1 MKSKA
6 STISPSTVTA
16 SVRGYCE
23 RVESETK
30 NETKKRAVRT
40 RVKELPRLAL
50 VFDTETTMDSAQR
63 LTFGSYALLQR
74 TADMKT
80 YDPLPIARG
89 LFYPDGPG
97 VSPDVPT
104 RLTAIANDLA
114 SAGPPFDVLPQTEFL
129 EYFFRIAYNERGL
142 IVAFNLQFD
151 LSRAARHATEAR
163 TKGDGDFS
171 LIFWPKT
178 RAGRAVLD
186 EKGAVID
193 RPYRPRIIVKSLG
206 PHKAAIRFTSVRH
219 PMQLD
224 DILKMARRLVT
235 RIERGSVV
243 APWTLKVD
251 TELFPSD
258 RYAKHL
264 LEAPKSRRNDVER
277 QIREDYLSGQT
288 WNTGRFL
295 DLHTLGHALTDRSMT
310 LRSACTL
317 FGVKPKGEIA
327 EHPGWNFDRR
337 YVEYNVNDVES
348 TTELLNAMLT
358 QYALHP
364 IELEPDRAFS
374 SATIGKAYLRAMG
387 VTPLLQR
394 WPDFPREALGI
405 ATSAY
410 YGGRTSVRIRRAI
423 MPVVYTDYMSMYPTV
438 NALLGTVDLLRAVN
452 ASVIECTDDVRTLLA
467 MLTVDAL
474 FDSATW
480 RQLSF
485 FAQVELDG
493 RDVFPVRAVYE
504 HGDAPRIG
512 MVRATSET
520 AVWYAGPDIIAS
532 LVLTGVVPKIR
543 RAIRI
548 EPQRDETGE
557 VALHPGLTPINFRGS
572 VPIDPRCDD
581 IFARVI
587 EQRQRIKA
595 DPSRPPEEKK
605 RLDRGLKVFAN
616 GTGYGIWSET
626 NVADDEHEA
635 TVRVASGDET
645 FEVLTDAPEDAGP
658 FSFMPIGSLITAGAH
673 LMLALLERCVTDRG
687 GCYVLEDTDS
697 LAIVATEHGGRVP
710 CPNGPLPWTARD
722 RRAYRGPEND
732 ANRSVLALSWADVDA
747 IAQRFASL
755 SPYDS
760 SAVPGSILK
769 VEALNFRPDRTQRQ
783 VYAFA
788 VSSKRYAMFEI
799 DASGEPVFGFTV
811 PGDEIETQYSESG
824 LGALAKP
831 LEDAT
836 QGRGASR
843 YEFWIEEFWRVIVRE
858 HLGLTAKIPAWFD
871 RPVVARLP
879 VSSPVTWR
887 AFASFNAGKS
897 YDDSVKPYAFG
908 LTARLAIGTHDAV
921 GDASASLPHW
931 TKMVQAHADTIYE
944 NLAREAEPYR
954 TALAAIGGRIAPPLV
969 AGREHDDFDAVLARY
984 KKLDRT
990 RPQGTFPSF
999 VAALQNELPH
1009 ATDEDAMA
1017 FLRITPQTRKEV
1029 LARARKRFAHLR
1041 PNAERPNTQMRVFG
1055 PACPS
1060 DRWLDR
1066 AEKSPWFNAYTGS
1079 PCDLSLGPRDLHDR
1093 TSVKAAQFDQLA
1105 YHHARHPES
1114 KSVCADDVPCTLDR
1128 SEYCGP
1134 LYRRSIHIGATA
1146 IVGKES
1152 QAFGDEVATALGELV
1167 EDDDG
1172 IALGVLRAARSEPND
1187 VFQSASVTDLA
1198 RRSRTSRNLVRALRN
1213 GKAAPGTPGALRIRA
1228 VAIREAHSPRGQ
1240 NRHQK
1245 KQATREKAAQAA
1257 SLYETQS
1264 AIEAPYWTALEAV
1277 GLIVPDLMRIAGRW
1291 QMTREFAH
1299 LSKKILRPNIAK
1311 PERRYKSAG
1320 NLDTLVAH
1328 LRIADANATRE
1339 SVLAFFATHR
1349 RRISKTG
1356 ARKAA
1361 PFHARAS
1368 S

>member
-1 MKSKA
+1 MKCKV
-6 STISPSTVTA
+6 STIPPSTVTA

-23 RVESETK
+23 RVESKTT
-30 NETKKRAVRT
+30 NETKKRAPRA
-40 RVKELPRLAL
+40 RVQALPSFAL

-74 TADMKT
+74 AENMKT
-80 YDPLPIARG
+80 YDSLPIARG
-89 LFYPDGPG
+89 FFYPDGPG
-97 VSPDVPT
+97 VSPDVPA
-104 RLTAIANDLA
+104 RLTAIANSLESD
-114 SAGPPFDVLPQTEFL
+114 GPPFDVLSQTNFL
-129 EYFFRIAYNERGL
+129 EYFFRIAYKERGL

-206 PHKAAIRFTSVRH
+206 PHKAAIRFTSIRH

-243 APWTLKVD
+243 APWTLKAD
-251 TELFPSD
+251 AELFPSD
-258 RYAKHL
+258 RYARHL

-288 WNTGRFL
+288 WNIGRFL
-295 DLHTLGHALTDRSMT
+295 DLHTLGHALTDRSLT

-317 FGVKPKGEIA
+317 FGVKPKGEVA

-364 IELEPDRAFS
+364 IALEPDRAFS

-387 VTPLLQR
+387 ATPLLER

-438 NALLGTVDLLRAVN
+438 NALLGTVDLLRAAN
-452 ASVIECTDDVRTLLA
+452 TGVIECTDEVRTLLA
-467 MLTVDAL
+467 TLTVDAL

-493 RDVFPVRAVYE
+493 SGVFPVRAVYE

-512 MVRATSET
+512 MVQATSET
-520 AVWYAGPDIIAS
+520 AVWYAGPDIVAS

-543 RAIRI
+543 RAISI

-557 VALHPGLTPINFRGS
+557 VALHPGLTPIDFMGS

-587 EQRQRIKA
+587 EERQRIKA
-595 DPSRPPEEKK
+595 DPSRSPEEKK

-616 GTGYGIWSET
+616 GTGYGVWSET

-687 GCYVLEDTDS
+687 GSYVLEDTDS

-710 CPNGPLPWTARD
+710 CPNGPLPWSAHD
-722 RRAYRGPEND
+722 RATYGGPRND
-732 ANRSVLALSWADVDA
+732 AQASVLALSWADVDA

-755 SPYDS
+755 SPYDP

-783 VYAFA
+783 VFAFA
-788 VSSKRYAMFEI
+788 VSSKRYAMFELG
-799 DASGEPVFGFTV
+799 ASGEPVFGFTV
-811 PGDEIETQYSESG
+811 PGDDIVTQYSESG

-831 LEDAT
+831 LEDVT
-836 QGRGASR
+836 QGGS
-843 YEFWIEEFWRVIVRE
+843 WIEGFWRVIVRE
-858 HLGLTAKIPAWFD
+858 QLGLARETPTWFD

-897 YDDSVKPYAFG
+897 YDDSVKPYSFG

-921 GDASASLPHW
+921 ADASASLPHW
-931 TKMVQAHADTIYE
+931 MKMVQAHADTIYE

-969 AGREHDDFDAVLARY
+969 AGREHDDFDTVLTRY
-984 KKLDRT
+984 KKPDRM

-999 VAALQNELPH
+999 VAALRNELPH
-1009 ATDEDAMA
+1009 ATNEDAMA
-1017 FLRITPQTRKEV
+1017 FLRTASQTRKEV
-1029 LARARKRFAHLR
+1029 LARARKQFAHLR
-1041 PNAERPNTQMRVFG
+1041 PNAEHPNTQMRVFG

-1079 PCDLSLGPRDLHDR
+1079 PCDLSLGDRDPYDT
-1093 TSVKAAQFDQLA
+1093 TSVKAAQFEQLS

-1114 KSVCADDVPCTLDR
+1114 KSVCADGAPCTLDR

-1134 LYRRSIHIGATA
+1134 LYRRRVHIGATA

-1167 EDDDG
+1167 EDDG
-1172 IALGVLRAARSEPND
+1172 IALGVLRAACSEPND
-1187 VFQSASVTDLA
+1187 VFQNASVTDLA
-1198 RRSRTSRNLVRALRN
+1198 RASRTSRNLVRALRD

-1228 VAIREAHSPRGQ
+1228 VAIREASSPRGQ
-1240 NRHQK
+1240 KRHQK
-1245 KQATREKAAQAA
+1245 KRATRARAARAE

-1264 AIEAPYWTALEAV
+1264 AIAAPYWAALEAV

-1291 QMTREFAH
+1291 QKTREFAH
-1299 LSKKILRPNIAK
+1299 LPKTVLRPNISKLEARRLS
-1311 PERRYKSAG
+1311 PRRYKLAG
-1320 NLDTLVAH
+1320 NLDQLVTH
-1328 LRIADANATRE
+1328 VRTVDANATRE

-1361 PFHARAS
+1361 SVHPRAS